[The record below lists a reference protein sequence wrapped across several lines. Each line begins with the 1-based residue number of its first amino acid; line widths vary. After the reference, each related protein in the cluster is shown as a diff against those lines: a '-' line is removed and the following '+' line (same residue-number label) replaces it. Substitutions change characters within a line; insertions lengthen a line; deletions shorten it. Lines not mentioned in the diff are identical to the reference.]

1 MSAASSKPGGEA
13 KSEAPWRA
21 FSSTVIGLSAFFL
34 SQFILAVILTINGI
48 DIESLSVSQSL
59 LVSSASS
66 MLLIII
72 IVGLVA
78 ARKVEIRQALGLVRP
93 QGGVLLSII
102 GALGIFIVVSAVVA
116 SIADVVV
123 PGFDLEQEQNLGLG
137 EPSSSL
143 QLIGLFVL
151 LVILAPISEELLFRG
166 VLFAGFKRS
175 FGFMPA
181 AILSSILFGLA
192 HWQPNVALATAVLGW
207 LLAYLY
213 HKTGSLWSSI
223 GLHSLKNAVAFV
235 LLYGVGGV

>member
-1 MSAASSKPGGEA
+1 MSAVSSKPRQT
-13 KSEAPWRA
+13 KTEAPWRA
-21 FSSTVIGLSAFFL
+21 FGSLVMGLGAFFV
-34 SQFILAVILTINGI
+34 SQFVLAVILAINGI
-48 DIESLSVSQSL
+48 DIDSLSVSQSL

-66 MLLIII
+66 LLLIII

-78 ARKVEIRQALGLVRP
+78 ARKVEVRQALGLVRP
-93 QGGVLLSII
+93 EGGVLLKII
-102 GALGIFIVVSAVVA
+102 GALGIFIIVSAVVA
-116 SIADVVV
+116 SIADAVV
-123 PGFDLEQEQNLGLG
+123 PGFDLEQEQDLGLG
-137 EPSSSL
+137 KPNSSL
-143 QLIGLFVL
+143 QLMGLFAL
-151 LVILAPISEELLFRG
+151 LVVLAPISEELLFRG

-181 AILSSILFGLA
+181 AILSSSLFGLA

-235 LLYGVGGV
+235 LLYGVSGV